1 MFVDTHL
8 EEPLRGAEEFDIEA
22 IADGIFKLLFDG
34 IVASSVEHVVDEK

>member
-22 IADGIFKLLFDG
+22 IADRIFKLLFDPACG
-34 IVASSVEHVVDEK
+34 LVESVARQ